1 MENQLTLAINFIP
14 SKETDE
20 EQVIHSKSNSL
31 AVMINNKAGEV
42 IKGSNFINVI
52 NVIASA

>member
-14 SKETDE
+14 SKDTDE
-20 EQVIHSKSNSL
+20 EQVMHSKSNSV

-42 IKGSNFINVI
+42 IKEFLNHFFLEIR
-52 NVIASA
+52 SA